1 MTESVS
7 PELPI
12 SRPVEVER
20 MALREGGVRL
30 EATEDERRRAA
41 EFLKLPAI
49 HSLIGDFRIAG
60 NKRRAK
66 VTGQVSG
73 RVSQSCVVTLE
84 PFETDFAED
93 VELTFAEERDN
104 LSPEEIERR
113 KIDPPD
119 EIVDGKIDLGTVM
132 TEFLALALD
141 PYPRKPGVDFEP
153 ITDDK
158 AKDSPF
164 AALGKLRGE
173 S

>member
-1 MTESVS
+1 MSESDS
-7 PELPI
+7 APLPI

-41 EFLKLPAI
+41 EFLKLPAV

-84 PFETDFAED
+84 PF
-93 VELTFAEERDN
+93 RN
-104 LSPEEIERR
+104 RIYR
-113 KIDPPD
+113 
-119 EIVDGKIDLGTVM
+119 
-132 TEFLALALD
+132 
-141 PYPRKPGVDFEP
+141 
-153 ITDDK
+153 
-158 AKDSPF
+158 
-164 AALGKLRGE
+164 
-173 S
+173 